1 MLPTCIPILQ
11 ISSSY
16 LGILVHAIGKTVQV
30 STITITKTI
39 AKIEN
44 RDDKEVRELVAGHKR
59 VD

>member
-1 MLPTCIPILQ
+1 MHSQ

>member
-1 MLPTCIPILQ
+1 MHSQ

-30 STITITKTI
+30 STITIITKTI

-44 RDDKEVRELVAGHKR
+44 RDDKEVRELVAGHKHI
-59 VD
+59 D